1 MACSGIGTRMSSLSF
16 NMSELMSHPQHHPH
30 PHHLAGGGGGDPD
43 MDVGHADTTEVLLTL
58 LSQNKMLGGKFFGNI
73 MAVFFF
79 FFVYSE
85 PQFSKKVSMVLM
97 EWLPIYDIEL
107 TSGSDRCRTKPFVSP
122 LVFFLNGPFPASFS
136 LFSSF
141 QNTVDSKQMFD
152 INNFLPMTG
161 FELRTSSI
169 GSNHSIN

>member
-1 MACSGIGTRMSSLSF
+1 MTEIRNSDYLELKVACSGIGTRMSSLSF

-79 FFVYSE
+79 F
-85 PQFSKKVSMVLM
+85 
-97 EWLPIYDIEL
+97 
-107 TSGSDRCRTKPFVSP
+107 
-122 LVFFLNGPFPASFS
+122 
-136 LFSSF
+136 
-141 QNTVDSKQMFD
+141 
-152 INNFLPMTG
+152 
-161 FELRTSSI
+161 SSI
-169 GSNHSIN
+169 QNHNFQRKSRWC